1 MNIEFIKIKAHGF
14 LSLGDIELD
23 LKDRGYCL
31 VNGINNNPKDA
42 AKSNGSGKSSLWS
55 AICWALTGETI
66 QGLRSNIVNIHIKDG
81 CYVEL
86 DFKLNN
92 ILYKIIRYKDYARIG
107 TDLKIYKDGVDCSG
121 KGIRESEAL
130 LEQYIPDINA
140 DLLGN
145 IIILGQG
152 LPHKFSDNSPSGR
165 KEVLEKLSRS
175 DFMIQDIKDRIERRT
190 LILSQ
195 NIRKFEDNILTTNSH
210 KSIYLQQL
218 DIANNN
224 LKILDIEVD
233 YDTKIKEEENNKH
246 TIEEKIDLI
255 TNNLNSLNEKNNF
268 YNEQNLKLVNDKN
281 EGLNKIKN
289 DYDSKLNS
297 NLELRY
303 NLNSKINSL
312 NQEITALDNIKEI
325 CPTCGQKIP
334 NVSKP
339 DTTNKKLELEALKT
353 ELNKLVDAH
362 NLFKEQY
369 QQEQNLF
376 NNNYIDKFKELEE
389 NHNLIKNSLKQ
400 YKENL
405 DDYKTQLLNINNNL
419 NKLKLDKENHFNN
432 LNKLKEEIELLKTN
446 IEKAE
451 ASLVYNNNEKEL
463 LQEKL
468 DVVNKITTLV
478 KRDFR
483 GFLLTNVIE
492 FINFKAKEYCRDVF
506 DTNEI
511 EFKLEGNNINIEF
524 CGKSYESLS
533 GGEKQK
539 INLIIQTS
547 IRDMLCQYLDFHSNI
562 LVLDEITDSLD
573 SVGCDKILSLIAK
586 RLIDVESIF
595 IISHRARELEIPYD
609 SEITIIKDES
619 GISRIKQ

>member
-1 MNIEFIKIKAHGF
+1 MKNIKKILKN
-14 LSLGDIELD
+14 LNENDMQIVREYVVDIID
-23 LKDRGYCL
+23 
-31 VNGINNNPKDA
+31 
-42 AKSNGSGKSSLWS
+42 
-55 AICWALTGETI
+55 
-66 QGLRSNIVNIHIKDG
+66 GLEKP
-81 CYVEL
+81 
-86 DFKLNN
+86 LNLHL
-92 ILYKIIRYKDYARIG
+92 IKIIRYKDYARIG

-312 NQEITALDNIKEI
+312 NQEITALDNI
-325 CPTCGQKIP
+325 
-334 NVSKP
+334 
-339 DTTNKKLELEALKT
+339 A
-353 ELNKLVDAH
+353 
-362 NLFKEQY
+362 
-369 QQEQNLF
+369 
-376 NNNYIDKFKELEE
+376 
-389 NHNLIKNSLKQ
+389 
-400 YKENL
+400 
-405 DDYKTQLLNINNNL
+405 
-419 NKLKLDKENHFNN
+419 
-432 LNKLKEEIELLKTN
+432 IE
-446 IEKAE
+446 
-451 ASLVYNNNEKEL
+451 
-463 LQEKL
+463 
-468 DVVNKITTLV
+468 
-478 KRDFR
+478 
-483 GFLLTNVIE
+483 
-492 FINFKAKEYCRDVF
+492 
-506 DTNEI
+506 
-511 EFKLEGNNINIEF
+511 
-524 CGKSYESLS
+524 
-533 GGEKQK
+533 
-539 INLIIQTS
+539 TS
-547 IRDMLCQYLDFHSNI
+547 IC
-562 LVLDEITDSLD
+562 EPT
-573 SVGCDKILSLIAK
+573 
-586 RLIDVESIF
+586 
-595 IISHRARELEIPYD
+595 AR
-609 SEITIIKDES
+609 
-619 GISRIKQ
+619 G